1 MVAVAV
7 QFDGF
12 IRALLTTRR
21 GAGTAAPKDLTMRLL
36 REQVGDRDLTVGEL
50 ASLLRNWTVG
60 ELSTIAVSVGI
71 LAHYLAAPP
80 ETRQLLRND
89 FTLIGEAN
97 DEILQIQAPMIA
109 NRRVMLAHTDTLTSA
124 PGEEPIRARY
134 PGGGFDSVSLIL
146 T

>member
-21 GAGTAAPKDLTMRLL
+21 GAGTSAPDDLTTRLL
-36 REQVGDRDLTVGEL
+36 REQVGDQDLTVGEL
-50 ASLLRNWTVG
+50 VSLLRNWTVG

-71 LAHYLAAPP
+71 LAHYLAPHP
-80 ETRQLLRND
+80 ETRQLPRND
-89 FTLIGEAN
+89 PTLIGAAN
-97 DEILQIQAPMIA
+97 DEILQVQAPLVA
-109 NRRVMLAHTDTLTSA
+109 NRRVVLAHTDTLPSA

-134 PGGGFDSVSLIL
+134 PGGGVDSAS
-146 T
+146 